1 MLFSSTWFVE
11 WFRTTKVFVCV
22 RYAICASREFNA
34 RWRNSVE
41 LERCEIYS
49 TYNTSVPTEIN
60 IVNLQEM
67 VDFVEN
73 GKLCRKRQTLLKKV
87 DFVENVRLYRKRQ
100 TLQKTVDIVENV
112 RFCKKTVDFVEN
124 GRLCRRQQTFQKT
137 VYFVENSRLC

>member
-49 TYNTSVPTEIN
+49 TYNTSVPTQIN

-73 GKLCRKRQTLLKKV
+73 GKLCRKRYTLLKKV
-87 DFVENVRLYRKRQ
+87 DIVENVRLYRKR
-100 TLQKTVDIVENV
+100 
-112 RFCKKTVDFVEN
+112 
-124 GRLCRRQQTFQKT
+124 
-137 VYFVENSRLC
+137 